1 MRYNSTTFNLG
12 RMRNL
17 LSLLGDPQTKIPTIH
32 IAGTKGKSY
41 TAAMLVRMLESNSY
55 KVGLYTSPHVVDL
68 HERIMVDSK
77 MMSKVKMLDLMNRVY
92 APVERVAKTDAPT
105 FFEIMTA
112 LAFMHFADAN
122 TDIAVIETG
131 LGGRLDS
138 TNVIMPK
145 VIGITSL
152 SIDHQYQ
159 LGNTIDSIAREKAG
173 VFKPRTPIVTVPLT
187 LDYDGNSVYTER
199 N

>member
-1 MRYNSTTFNLG
+1 M
-12 RMRNL
+12 
-17 LSLLGDPQTKIPTIH
+17 D
-32 IAGTKGKSY
+32 
-41 TAAMLVRMLESNSY
+41 V
-55 KVGLYTSPHVVDL
+55 
-68 HERIMVDSK
+68 
-77 MMSKVKMLDLMNRVY
+77 
-92 APVERVAKTDAPT
+92 PT
-105 FFEIMTA
+105 FFEIMTV
-112 LAFMHFADAN
+112 LAFMHFADAK

-138 TNVIMPK
+138 THVIMPK

-159 LGNTIDSIAREKAG
+159 MGNTIDSIAREKAG
-173 VFKPRTPIVTVPLT
+173 VFKPRIPIVTVPLT